1 MRHHDALQFY
11 PVDVPPSFAWLP
23 FQKNRKETPFAP
35 EQTPSCVRLR
45 DDTSMQKDFPY
56 TTDVCHSQYE
66 CCDTEPQG
74 TANMSLRTHSPS
86 FPLIEIA
93 TDGKLHELAK
103 WAELV
108 GLSLPSWEEYLNDRE
123 GLASRRECTSEEY
136 RGWPRRGQG
145 DPAEWVDQS
154 ILTMVEALDY
164 LMLGYDTATLHC
176 IGMEPKKTVGKTA
189 VDESAEYIK
198 QCIANCAFR
207 VAVRAVISS
216 PTQKPSITINLQNLP
231 FERES
236 SAWLVDKMA
245 KNCRR
250 ANLVNVQM
258 ASFEMDIQRT
268 DKDGENQMKCEFG
281 RKEDEKEKRGT
292 LIFVSESE
300 GMNSPWSVKFTE
312 STGYARFSPLKNK
325 QFRPTNAQIKTG
337 VDQLMKVETRPLKAR
352 RITEEQMDPW
362 PGTDDRETMTGGEIQ
377 GDMESFIMN
386 ATVINGLCSH
396 IYKKSVTNEI
406 TNFYAIAVYCA
417 TQNPDPGSDGLK
429 KHEWRQKRQETLLP
443 DDHTPHKPCSI
454 EYCDYWGISDE
465 AVYRLPSTG
474 GGMKKTPMIVYNRTK
489 RSNTAQSEQIEID
502 AIA

>member
-11 PVDVPPSFAWLP
+11 PASVPPSFAWLP
-23 FQKNRKETPFAP
+23 FQKNGKETPFAP

-45 DDTSMQKDFPY
+45 DTSLQKDFPY

-66 CCDTEPQG
+66 CCDTAAQG
-74 TANMSLRTHSPS
+74 TSNMSLRTHSPS
-86 FPLIEIA
+86 FPLIEI
-93 TDGKLHELAK
+93 DEKLHELAK

-123 GLASRRECTSEEY
+123 GLASRRECTSREY

-207 VAVRAVISS
+207 VAVRAVISDKIS
-216 PTQKPSITINLQNLP
+216 DKKPSITINLQNLP

-250 ANLVNVQM
+250 ANLINVQM
-258 ASFEMDIQRT
+258 ASFDMEIQRT
-268 DKDGENQMKCEFG
+268 DKDGENEMKCKFG
-281 RKEDEKEKRGT
+281 RKKNGNEKWGT

-300 GMNSPWSVKFTE
+300 GINSPWSVRFE
-312 STGYARFSPLKNK
+312 GSTGYARFSPLKTK
-325 QFRPTNAQIKTG
+325 QFRPTNAQIKSG
-337 VDQLMKVETRPLKAR
+337 VDQLMKVKTRPLKAR
-352 RITEEQMDPW
+352 RIIEEQTDPW
-362 PGTDDRETMTGGEIQ
+362 PGTNDRKTMTGEELQ
-377 GDMESFIMN
+377 GDTESFIMN
-386 ATVINGLCSH
+386 ATVMNGLCSH
-396 IYKKSVTNEI
+396 IYKERVTNGI
-406 TNFYAIAVYCA
+406 TNFHPIAVYCA
-417 TQNPDPGSDGLK
+417 TQNPDTEPDALK
-429 KHEWRQKRQETLLP
+429 RHEWRQKPQERLLP
-443 DDHTPHKPCSI
+443 DDHTPHDSCSI
-454 EYCDYWGISDE
+454 KYCDYWGISDE
-465 AVYRLPSTG
+465 AVYRLPSTQG
-474 GGMKKTPMIVYNRTK
+474 QEPRMIVYNRTK
-489 RSNTAQSEQIEID
+489 QGNTAQSEQIEMEDI
-502 AIA
+502 